1 MLVYAGFTMLKK
13 ERHAFILQQLNIH
26 NRVTS
31 SDLLKR
37 LSVSEDTIRRDL
49 QELADEGKLIKVH
62 GGALSRSLHF
72 TLSANDIYLPKEK
85 KIIAQKAA
93 SLVQDGMVVLL
104 SGGTT
109 ISELIHHLAPD
120 LSATFIT
127 PSIPIAL
134 ELMNHTGSE
143 VIFLGSKLH
152 KVAQIAIGAEL
163 SQQLER
169 IHADVCLLGTN
180 AIDRKAGIT
189 ENEWEV
195 AEVKRLM
202 CRAARQVVAL
212 AISEKLNTVQPFRV
226 CKPSGIHALVTEFD
240 PHDGRLLAYR
250 EAGINCL

>member
-1 MLVYAGFTMLKK
+1 
-13 ERHAFILQQLNIH
+13 
-26 NRVTS
+26 
-31 SDLLKR
+31 
-37 LSVSEDTIRRDL
+37 
-49 QELADEGKLIKVH
+49 
-62 GGALSRSLHF
+62 
-72 TLSANDIYLPKEK
+72 
-85 KIIAQKAA
+85 
-93 SLVQDGMVVLL
+93 
-104 SGGTT
+104 
-109 ISELIHHLAPD
+109 
-120 LSATFIT
+120 
-127 PSIPIAL
+127 
-134 ELMNHTGSE
+134 